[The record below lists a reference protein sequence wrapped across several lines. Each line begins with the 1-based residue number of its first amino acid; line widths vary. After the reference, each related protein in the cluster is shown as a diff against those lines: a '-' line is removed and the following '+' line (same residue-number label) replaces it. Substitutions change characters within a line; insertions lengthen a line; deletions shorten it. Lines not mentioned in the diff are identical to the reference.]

1 MLLGVSCETLTV
13 DNDAD
18 MVHRQGGQMANTIVN
33 SSNGTATGNEGRG
46 HGLGLFAL
54 AAGAFVFG
62 AAEFVMMGILPQV
75 AQALR
80 VSIPFAGNFIS
91 AYAIGVCVGTLLL
104 IFGRRIPPRSLIILF
119 MIIAFAGNA
128 LSAVAVNAPMM
139 IAARFIAGVPH
150 GAFFGTATL
159 IAKLLARRG
168 KEAQAVASM
177 VTGQTVANMLGVP
190 AGTLLAEHLSWH
202 LAFVAL
208 AACAVVTGVLVR
220 VWVPFVAAAD
230 DAGLAGQFAFLRK
243 PGPWMVLVAVF
254 VGNVGIF
261 CWWSYVSPWLQ
272 RVGGW
277 PNAMVSA
284 LMMLAGF
291 GMVVGGLI
299 GGRICDRWNPGATSA
314 LGQFVACVGLL
325 AVFLIPGSR
334 VSTAVLT
341 FVISFGLFFVS
352 APQQLIMAECG
363 GLIGGAAVQI
373 AFNLGNAV
381 GSMVGGGMLDASH
394 MNYHYPALSGVP
406 FAVLAVLL
414 LVLYSA
420 RYERRGRDANL
431 LRA

>member
-1 MLLGVSCETLTV
+1 
-13 DNDAD
+13 
-18 MVHRQGGQMANTIVN
+18 MANTIVN
-33 SSNGTATGNEGRG
+33 SSNGPATDGEGQG

-80 VSIPFAGNFIS
+80 VSIPLAGNFIS

-119 MIIAFAGNA
+119 MVIAFAGNA

-139 IAARFIAGVPH
+139 IVARFIAGFPH

-202 LAFVAL
+202 LAFAAL
-208 AACAVVTGVLVR
+208 AVCAVVTGVLVR
-220 VWVPFVAAAD
+220 VWVPFIAPAA

-299 GGRICDRWNPGATSA
+299 GGRICDHWNPGATSA
-314 LGQFVACVGLL
+314 LGQFVACMGLL
-325 AVFLIPGSR
+325 AVFLIPGSH

-373 AFNLGNAV
+373 AFNFGNAV
-381 GSMVGGGMLDASH
+381 GSMVGGAVLDASH

-406 FAVLAVLL
+406 FAALAVVL
-414 LVLYSA
+414 LVCYSRMCRA
-420 RYERRGRDANL
+420 GSGTVSRWIGERLRLGHHGRDCP
-431 LRA
+431 

>member
-1 MLLGVSCETLTV
+1 MK
-13 DNDAD
+13 
-18 MVHRQGGQMANTIVN
+18 NTIVN
-33 SSNGTATGNEGRG
+33 SSNGAAADNEGRG

-119 MIIAFAGNA
+119 MAIAFAGNA

-139 IAARFIAGVPH
+139 IVARFIAGFPH

-202 LAFVAL
+202 LAFAAL

-220 VWVPFVAAAD
+220 VWVPFIAAAGA
-230 DAGLAGQFAFLRK
+230 DAGLGGQFMFLRK
-243 PGPWMVLVAVF
+243 PGPWMVLIAVF

-277 PNAMVSA
+277 PNTMVSA

-314 LGQFVACVGLL
+314 LGQFVACMGLL
-325 AVFLIPGSR
+325 AVFLIPGSH

-373 AFNLGNAV
+373 AFNFGNAV
-381 GSMVGGGMLDASH
+381 GSMVGGAVLDASH

-406 FAVLAVLL
+406 FAALAVVL
-414 LVLYSA
+414 LVLYS
-420 RYERRGRDANL
+420 RMD
-431 LRA
+431 RAGSGTVALDR